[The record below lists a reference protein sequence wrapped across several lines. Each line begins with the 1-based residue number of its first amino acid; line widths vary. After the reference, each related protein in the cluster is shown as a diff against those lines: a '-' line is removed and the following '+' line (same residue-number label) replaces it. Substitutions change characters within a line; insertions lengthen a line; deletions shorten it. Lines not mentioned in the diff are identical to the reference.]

1 MIIGITGSVGSG
13 KSTIAKIFSKHH
25 YARID
30 ADEIA
35 HKILQS
41 KKIIKTLSLE
51 FGSEIIKNNAI
62 DREIFG
68 NLVFNDDIKLKKLN
82 SIIHP
87 MITAEIKKEIIKIR
101 KKNGPKAKI
110 IVDAPLLLEVGA
122 EELVDKIIV
131 IKASNNSIISRNRRF
146 TKEQIENILKHQMPL
161 EEKMKYADFMID
173 NDKNFSNTEKQITDI
188 IKSLE

>member
-25 YARID
+25 YIRID

-35 HKILQS
+35 HKILQN
-41 KKIIKTLSLE
+41 KKIIKIISAE
-51 FGSEIIKNNAI
+51 FGSETVKNNSI
-62 DREIFG
+62 DREVFG
-68 NLVFNDDIKLKKLN
+68 NTVFNDDAKLKKLN
-82 SIIHP
+82 SIMHP
-87 MITAEIKKEIIKIR
+87 LIILEIKKEIVKIR
-101 KKNGPKAKI
+101 KKSGSKSKI

-122 EELVDKIIV
+122 EDLVDKIIV
-131 IKASNNSIISRNRRF
+131 IKASNNSILSRNRRF
-146 TKEQIENILKHQMPL
+146 TKGQIENILKHQMPL
-161 EEKMKYADFMID
+161 EEKMKHADFMID